1 MSNNSSS
8 FEYVFYFMLRTYLW
22 KEDGSRWDEPPT
34 LGFDPRKRT
43 VSAEGI
49 RFESDKRLFRRDVP
63 AGESLDQWKKH
74 FQLAWQDVCQVY
86 SSDFCEKALFG
97 VALLVLDEGETVE
110 QHSVSIDVSDDQN
123 SQLRFIN
130 PRYNK
135 HLFRIQAAD
144 S

>member
-1 MSNNSSS
+1 MSNSY
-8 FEYVFYFMLRTYLW
+8 EYVFYFMFRTYLW

-34 LGFDPRKRT
+34 LGLDPRKRT

-49 RFESDKRLFRRDVP
+49 RFESDKRLFRRDVA
-63 AGESLDQWKKH
+63 AGESLDQWKKY

-110 QHSVSIDVSDDQN
+110 QHSVNIDVSDDDN

-135 HLFRIQAAD
+135 NLFRIQAAD